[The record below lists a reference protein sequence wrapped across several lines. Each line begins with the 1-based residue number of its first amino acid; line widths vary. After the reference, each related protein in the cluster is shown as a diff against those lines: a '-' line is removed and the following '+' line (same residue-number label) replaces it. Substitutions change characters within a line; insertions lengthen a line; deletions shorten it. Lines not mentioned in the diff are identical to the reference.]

1 MRMVRH
7 LVGMG
12 DLSPSEV
19 GKIIDLAIKLKVNP
33 EKYYHLL
40 DHKSLVMLFEK
51 SSTRTRLSFE
61 IGMTQLGGHAV
72 NFTGSQLS
80 VGKEDVADT
89 ARTISAYADILM
101 ARVYKHKTVEDLA
114 KFASIPV
121 INALSDLEHPCQ
133 ALADIQTIKER
144 KGWKGVKVAYVGDG
158 NNVCNSLMLACAMVG
173 LEFAAGTPKAYMPD
187 AELIKKAE
195 KYAHSSKSK
204 LVFTNSAKEAVK
216 DADVVYT
223 DVWISMGEEHLKEQK
238 MLEFGEFQVDEK
250 LMAHARKDAVFM
262 HCLPAKKGYEVT
274 EGVIEGKNS
283 AVFQQAENRMHA
295 QKALMLFL
303 LGQ

>member
-1 MRMVRH
+1 MVRH

-12 DLSPSEV
+12 DLTPFEIS
-19 GKIIDLAIKLKVNP
+19 KIIDLAIELKAHP
-33 EKYYHLL
+33 EKYYSKL

-80 VGKEDVADT
+80 AGKEDVADT

-101 ARVYKHKTVEDLA
+101 ARVFKHETVAGLA
-114 KFASIPV
+114 KFSKIPV

-133 ALADIQTIKER
+133 ALADIQTIKEL
-144 KGWKGVKVAYVGDG
+144 KGWKDAKVAYVGDG

-173 LEFAAGTPKAYMPD
+173 VDFAAGTPKNYMPNG
-187 AELIKKAE
+187 ELMKKAE
-195 KYAHSSKSK
+195 KYAEKSK
-204 LVFTNSAKEAVK
+204 AKLTFTNSAVEAVR

-238 MLEFGEFQVDEK
+238 MKEFGGFQVNGK
-250 LMAHARKDAVFM
+250 LMALARKDAIFM

-274 EGVIEGKNS
+274 KEVIEGKQS
-283 AVFQQAENRMHA
+283 VVFQQAENRMHA

-303 LGQ
+303 LGKV